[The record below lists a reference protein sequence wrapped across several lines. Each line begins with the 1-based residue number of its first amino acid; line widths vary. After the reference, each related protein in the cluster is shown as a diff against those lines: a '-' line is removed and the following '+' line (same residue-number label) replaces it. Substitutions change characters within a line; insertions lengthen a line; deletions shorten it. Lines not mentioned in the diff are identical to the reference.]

1 MAVEEK
7 KKEWAVEKKR
17 MIRQGKG
24 KIFRKV
30 TSLEDD
36 ILAGIRIIRGSVG
49 GLPVLEY

>member
-24 KIFRKV
+24 KLLEKSPSSRMIFW
-30 TSLEDD
+30 
-36 ILAGIRIIRGSVG
+36 LASVEFAG
-49 GLPVLEY
+49 VWVV